1 MTGKEFDTYFAALKE
16 RVRKWRE
23 EERCDQTSICGM
35 VKVVLEMDEKNLFTG
50 AQVKKL
56 IELATEEE
64 TPQSGNSVGHKAK

>member
-1 MTGKEFDTYFAALKE
+1 MSGKEFDAYFAALKE

-35 VKVVLEMDEKNLFTG
+35 VKVVLEMDEKNLFAG
-50 AQVKKL
+50 EQVKKL

-64 TPQSGNSVGHKAK
+64 TPQSGNSKGSGN

>member
-1 MTGKEFDTYFAALKE
+1 MTGKEFDTYFAALKG

-64 TPQSGNSVGHKAK
+64 TPQSGNSEGSYK

>member
-1 MTGKEFDTYFAALKE
+1 MTGKELDTYFSALKE

-50 AQVKKL
+50 EQVKKL

-64 TPQSGNSVGHKAK
+64 TSQSCNSKGNAI

>member
-1 MTGKEFDTYFAALKE
+1 MTGKEFDAYFAALKE
-16 RVRKWRE
+16 CVRKWRE

-50 AQVKKL
+50 EQVKKL

-64 TPQSGNSVGHKAK
+64 TPQSGNSKGSGN

>member
-1 MTGKEFDTYFAALKE
+1 M
-16 RVRKWRE
+16 RE

-50 AQVKKL
+50 EQVKKL

-64 TPQSGNSVGHKAK
+64 TPQSCNSKGNAI

>member
-50 AQVKKL
+50 EQVKKL

-64 TPQSGNSVGHKAK
+64 TPQSCNSKGNAI

>member
-23 EERCDQTSICGM
+23 EERHDQTSICGM

-50 AQVKKL
+50 EQVRKL

-64 TPQSGNSVGHKAK
+64 TPQSGNSKGPGN

>member
-1 MTGKEFDTYFAALKE
+1 MTGKEFDAYFAALKE

-50 AQVKKL
+50 EQVKKL

-64 TPQSGNSVGHKAK
+64 TPQSGNSKGKAI